1 MCEILEKAYAKVNF
15 GLKVCPKSS
24 DSQFHNIESI
34 FQTIDL
40 YDELV
45 IEPVNPCVENKN
57 RCFVYCDSLI
67 LPEKNTLTNAY
78 DAFCEIIYSTVPA
91 IKVTLKK
98 GIPVG
103 GGLGGGS
110 ADAAALIRGLEKL
123 CGIKLTDNQR
133 VFIASKTGSDVFFF
147 MDCENGQGCALV
159 SGRGENIR
167 KIKSRNDLLLLMVFP
182 KEGSSTKEAYALVD
196 ELIANG
202 KEPESPSFDR
212 YEEIYNKPV
221 REWTFVNTFT
231 PVIRNFIP
239 SVGIAM
245 NELNENG
252 AVYTEM
258 SGSGSTVYAI
268 FNDVQQTEKCFEM
281 LKNSFDCQIV
291 HVI

>member
-1 MCEILEKAYAKVNF
+1 MCGILEKAYAKVNF
-15 GLKVCPKSS
+15 GLKVCPKLPASE
-24 DSQFHNIESI
+24 FHNIESI

-40 YDELV
+40 FDELV
-45 IEPVNPCVENKN
+45 IEVVNSGSDDTNH
-57 RCFVYCDSLI
+57 CFVYCDSII

-78 DAFCEIIYSTVPA
+78 DAFCEIISTDVPSV
-91 IKVTLKK
+91 KVTLKK

-123 CGIKLTDNQR
+123 CCIKLTDEQR
-133 VFIASKTGSDVFFF
+133 IFIASKTGSDVFFF
-147 MDCENGQGCALV
+147 MDCLEGHGCALV

-202 KEPESPSFDR
+202 REPKSPLFEN

-221 REWTFVNTFT
+221 EEWTFVNTFT
-231 PVIRNFIP
+231 PAIRTFIP
-239 SVGIAM
+239 SVDIAM
-245 NELNENG
+245 NELNKNG
-252 AVYTEM
+252 ALYTEM

-268 FNDVQQTEKCFEM
+268 YKDMQQTEKSYEL